1 MEDCFM
7 SLDGGCADVASK
19 TAMFDWGKI
28 LMCRRSLLLD
38 WMYRHEF
45 SSKIEMEEIS
55 FGEGQFFHVVG
66 WWVVAAVLSLL
77 LEM

>member
-1 MEDCFM
+1 
-7 SLDGGCADVASK
+7 
-19 TAMFDWGKI
+19 
-28 LMCRRSLLLD
+28 MCRRSLLLD
-38 WMYRHEF
+38 WMYRHDF

-55 FGEGQFFHVVG
+55 FGEGQFFYVVG